1 MTEDTGSV
9 KWLYPEEL
17 QGTTNNTMSSSNN
30 ANENPTPEESAPISN
45 KEPEAE
51 APKSTESSVEEVSKP
66 PGVEDITQKMT
77 ASANYLGSM
86 FSSAW
91 KSSSSAYN
99 LMGSTAK
106 TQEET
111 ETETCTDKE
120 TEVPTNPGTSFL
132 SSAWST
138 WGGLTG
144 QPKKNSSDPST
155 EKVDEKAEHPENQEG
170 KAVSGLVGF
179 ESAFHVVGQVA
190 TNATNMIKDKVSTVS
205 TTNMLSEFNKEQ
217 ESFIKSK
224 TNGNEA
230 LGLAP
235 WVGYNNEE
243 ELKGKILALSED
255 RRTFVR
261 APPSGMSFE
270 FDYDSVAATAMAL
283 LQEDANL
290 NKMRYELVPK
300 KVKEEEF
307 WRNYFYRLSLIKQ
320 SFELKDLERS
330 EMDSS
335 SKQDSMAK
343 SREDRTE
350 IQEDLDIT
358 GQETV
363 DDEFVSESYQAST
376 SDIAEAEE
384 SIKNLG
390 VATKGNE
397 EWEAEL
403 EGELNEFEVVGGKD
417 DNAEWENEIQEMLD
431 EDPDLK

>member
-1 MTEDTGSV
+1 MSNEEATNNTV

-17 QGTTNNTMSSSNN
+17 QGNSNMSSSPTNV
-30 ANENPTPEESAPISN
+30 ENPKPEETNIPTDETGEN
-45 KEPEAE
+45 P
-51 APKSTESSVEEVSKP
+51 PKSTESSVKESSVKT

-91 KSSSSAYN
+91 KSSSTAYN
-99 LMGSTAK
+99 FMGSSAQTDEKAEATTAK
-106 TQEET
+106 NDSEKET
-111 ETETCTDKE
+111 ET
-120 TEVPTNPGTSFL
+120 PTNSGNSFL
-132 SSAWST
+132 SSAWSS
-138 WGGLTG
+138 WGLTS
-144 QPKKNSSDPST
+144 QSNKNTAEPSQ
-155 EKVDEKAEHPENQEG
+155 ENVDEKDANLDG
-170 KAVSGLVGF
+170 KGVGGLIGF
-179 ESAFHVVGQVA
+179 ESALNVVGQVA
-190 TNATNMIKDKVSTVS
+190 TNASNLIKEKVSTVS

-224 TNGNEA
+224 TNSHEG

-235 WVGYNNEE
+235 WVGYNNED
-243 ELKGKILALSED
+243 ELKAKILALSED

-270 FDYDSVAATAMAL
+270 FDYNSVAATAMAL
-283 LQEDANL
+283 LQEDPNL

-320 SFELKDLERS
+320 SFELKDLERA
-330 EMDSS
+330 ELDSS
-335 SKQDSMAK
+335 LKQDSAVK
-343 SREDRTE
+343 PTENRTD
-350 IQEDLDIT
+350 IPEDLDIT
-358 GQETV
+358 GQENV

-403 EGELNEFEVVGGKD
+403 EGELNEFEVVGGKE